1 MVNIISLLSKGLE
14 ESKKELIKV
23 DKLTGVD
30 TYLYEIAAE
39 ILGHVTNRRINLL
52 TGDYSSKERQYRIKT
67 GDTFSIQSL
76 IDLGYEKMERV
87 WSQGEVSVLGDI
99 VMIWPYSMNNLVRVS
114 ILGEKVE
121 SIDIVDSLSR
131 KKVKGITDR
140 TFLKRGSNL
149 FIGNES
155 AEKEKTYIVFP
166 AIGDNKSNFNLGM
179 KNIPGLANFSNTKT
193 LLEIL
198 KNFKIRGF
206 KILYYTNDVKKV
218 KKLGNNTI
226 LEKIDVIIEKNSNI
240 EVPITRGF
248 MFQSAKTILLT
259 DLEVLGQ
266 INLADYEQ
274 VNKQLDPS
282 SVEILK
288 KIIPGEYVVHKD
300 HGIGKFA
307 GVQQRDN
314 GYYIN
319 ISYAG
324 EDKLYVPLSA
334 SEKITKYIG
343 AGKAKPVLT
352 GLNSG
357 SWKRIS
363 KKASERVEEIAKEL
377 LGIYALRKI
386 SKSPFVLQERENQDN
401 FKIFVEEFPYKDTD
415 DQILATQHILKD
427 LRSGKPMDRLLVGDV
442 GFGKTEI
449 AMRAMFPVVE
459 NGFQVVFLA
468 PTTILVQQ
476 HLAVL
481 RDRFKNYPYNIQS
494 LSRFSSDREK
504 ELVLKGLENGTVDI
518 VVGTHTLLGNDVK
531 FKNLG
536 LLVIDEE
543 QKFGVKQKEKIK
555 GARVDTN
562 VLSLTA
568 TPIPRTLNMALI
580 GIRDITVLAIPPQG
594 RKEIYNHFERFN
606 WDSVIEAI
614 REELARGGQI
624 YFLHNRIGTIENVF
638 NKLKELFPN
647 VKISIVHGRMGTK
660 CLASAMTK
668 FVTGQTDILICT
680 TIIENGLD
688 IPNANTLIV
697 DDASRLGLSQ
707 MYQIRGRVGRS
718 LEQAHAYFF
727 FDKLGE
733 EAKLRLDALADS
745 QSLGSGFLLSNKD
758 LEIRGAGDILGK
770 NQSGAINSIGY
781 GLYTQMLAESIER
794 LKIKGY

>member
-1 MVNIISLLSKGLE
+1 MINFISLLSKGL
-14 ESKKELIKV
+14 KDNRKELIKAE
-23 DKLTGVD
+23 KLTGID

-39 ILGHVTNRRINLL
+39 ILGYVVNKRVNLL
-52 TGDYSSKERQYRIKT
+52 TGEYSLEEKQYRIKI

-76 IDLGYEKMERV
+76 IDLGYEKVERV
-87 WSQGEVSVLGDI
+87 WSQGEISILGDI
-99 VMIWPYSMNNLVRVS
+99 VMIWPYSMNNLVRIS
-114 ILGEKVE
+114 MFGEKIE
-121 SIDIVDSLSR
+121 NIDIVDSLSR
-131 KKVKGITDR
+131 KKIKGISDR
-140 TFLKRGSNL
+140 TFLKRGPDI
-149 FIGNES
+149 FIGNETV
-155 AEKEKTYIVFP
+155 EEEKTYIVFP
-166 AIGDNKSNFNLGM
+166 AIGNDKANFNLGM
-179 KNIPGLANFSNTKT
+179 RSIPGLANFSNTKI

-198 KNFKIRGF
+198 KNFKSRGF
-206 KILYYTNDVKKV
+206 RILYYTNDIKKV
-218 KKLGNNTI
+218 NKLGNDTV
-226 LEKIDVIIEKNSNI
+226 LKEIDVIVEKDFNI

-248 MFQSAKTILLT
+248 VFQSAKTILLT

-266 INLADYEQ
+266 VNLADYEQ

-288 KIIPGEYVVHKD
+288 KITPGEYVVHKD
-300 HGIGKFA
+300 HGIGKFT

-324 EDKLYVPLSA
+324 EDKLYIPLSA

-343 AGKAKPVLT
+343 AGKAKPILT

-363 KKASERVEEIAKEL
+363 KKASERVQEIAKEL

-386 SKSPFVLQERENQDN
+386 SKSPFSLSEEENMDN

-427 LRSGKPMDRLLVGDV
+427 FQSGKPMDRLLVGDV

-481 RDRFKNYPYNIQS
+481 RDRFKNYPYNIQF
-494 LSRFSSDREK
+494 LSRFSSDKER

-580 GIRDITVLAIPPQG
+580 GIRDITVLAMPPQG
-594 RKEIYNHFERFN
+594 RKEVYNHFEKFN
-606 WDSVIEAI
+606 WESVIEAI
-614 REELARGGQI
+614 REELARGGQV
-624 YFLHNRIGTIENVF
+624 YFLHNRIGTIENIF
-638 NKLKELFPN
+638 NKLKELFPKVN
-647 VKISIVHGRMGTK
+647 ISIVHGRMGAK
-660 CLASAMTK
+660 YLASTMTK

-697 DDASRLGLSQ
+697 DDASKLGLSQ

-718 LEQAHAYFF
+718 LQQAHAYFF
-727 FDKLGE
+727 FDRLGE
-733 EAKLRLDALADS
+733 DAKLRLDALADS
-745 QSLGSGFLLSNKD
+745 QSLGSGFLLSNRD

-794 LKIKGY
+794 LKIKGH

>member
-1 MVNIISLLSKGLE
+1 MANIISLLSKGLKE
-14 ESKKELIKV
+14 YKSKLINAEKI
-23 DKLTGVD
+23 TGVD
-30 TYLYEIAAE
+30 EYLYEIAAE
-39 ILGHVTNRRINLL
+39 VLGYTVGCRVNLI
-52 TGDYSSKERQYRIKT
+52 TGDYNAKEKRYKVKRE
-67 GDTFSIQSL
+67 DSLSVQSF
-76 IDLGYEKMERV
+76 IDLGYEKVERV
-87 WSQGEVSVLGDI
+87 WTQGELSVLGDI
-99 VMIWPYSMNNLVRVS
+99 VTIWPYGMNNLVRIS
-114 ILGEKVE
+114 FLGEKIE

-131 KKVKGITDR
+131 KKIKGLSER
-140 TFLKRGSNL
+140 TFLKKGSNL
-149 FIGNES
+149 YIGNE
-155 AEKEKTYIVFP
+155 AKEEEKTYIVLP
-166 AIGDNKSNFNLGM
+166 SIGEDRANLDIGM
-179 KNIPGLANFSNTKT
+179 KSIPGLANFSNTKT

-198 KNFKIRGF
+198 KNYKTRGYTVIYF
-206 KILYYTNDVKKV
+206 TNDLKKI
-218 KKLGNNTI
+218 GNGRV
-226 LEKIDVIIEKNSNI
+226 LKKIDAIVERDLDTDI
-240 EVPITRGF
+240 PITRGF
-248 MFQSAKTILLT
+248 VFQAAKTLLLT

-266 INLADYEQ
+266 INLADYEE

-282 SVEILK
+282 SIEILK
-288 KIIPGEYVVHKD
+288 KITPGEYVVHKD
-300 HGIGKFA
+300 HGIGKFT
-307 GVQQRDN
+307 GIQEKDN

-324 EDKLYVPLSA
+324 EDKLFVPLSA

-343 AGKAKPVLT
+343 AGKARPILT

-357 SWKRIS
+357 NWKRIS
-363 KKASERVEEIAKEL
+363 KKASERIEEIAKEL

-386 SKSPFVLQERENQDN
+386 SHSPFRILKDEDMGSFRT
-401 FKIFVEEFPYKDTD
+401 FVNGFPYKDTD
-415 DQILATQHILKD
+415 DQILATEHIIKD
-427 LRSGKPMDRLLVGDV
+427 FQSGKPMDRLLVGDV

-459 NGFQVVFLA
+459 NEYQVVFLA

-481 RDRFKNYPYNIQS
+481 KERFKNYPYNIQS
-494 LSRFSSDREK
+494 LSRFSTDRER
-504 ELVLKGLENGTVDI
+504 ELVLKGLQNGTVDI

-568 TPIPRTLNMALI
+568 TPIPRTLNMALM

-594 RKEIYNHFERFN
+594 RKEVYNHFEKFN
-606 WDSVIEAI
+606 WDSVLKAIKEEIE
-614 REELARGGQI
+614 RGGQI
-624 YFLHNRIGTIENVF
+624 YYLHNRIGTIENIY
-638 NKLKELFPN
+638 NKLAEIFPKN
-647 VKISIVHGRMGTK
+647 SISIAHGRMGTK
-660 CLASAMTK
+660 YLSETMK
-668 FVTGQTDILICT
+668 RFVTGEIDILICT

-697 DDASRLGLSQ
+697 DDASKLGLSQ

-718 LEQAHAYFF
+718 LQQAHAYFF
-727 FDKLGE
+727 FDNLGE
-733 EAKLRLDALADS
+733 NARLRLDALADS
-745 QSLGSGFLLSNKD
+745 QSLGSGFLLSNRD
-758 LEIRGAGDILGK
+758 LEIRGAGDILGR

-794 LKIKGY
+794 LKVKTC